1 MLKRMPRRAC
11 AGCTKADIAGVFQ
24 YLYLNRYDACPERG
38 RGMGRREFFSVIAG
52 AAAWPLAAR
61 AQQPPPMG
69 VPLSSPGER
78 QLVIGFLHAVV
89 AAEYGFRRGLSE
101 MGFVDGRNVAI
112 DYRSAAGQY
121 DRLPAMAAELASRN
135 VAVIV
140 SLDGDLATWTAMAT
154 TRTIPIVF
162 TTASNPVQL
171 GFVASFNRPGG
182 NVTGIT
188 TFGEELLP
196 KRLELLR
203 ELLPTASKVALLF
216 NPRNPATL
224 QVKIQSV
231 QVAARRLGLEIV
243 VVFASTEN
251 EIDNALAAAVEQ
263 RAAAIVVASDAFFSS
278 RREYLALLALR
289 HALPTISD
297 DRIATVAAVAG
308 QLMSYAPNLDE
319 LYQLA
324 GTFVGRILRGERP
337 ADLPVLQPTKFE
349 LAINLKTAKAL
360 GITVSP
366 MLLGRADEVID

>member
-1 MLKRMPRRAC
+1 
-11 AGCTKADIAGVFQ
+11 
-24 YLYLNRYDACPERG
+24 
-38 RGMGRREFFSVIAG
+38 
-52 AAAWPLAAR
+52 
-61 AQQPPPMG
+61 
-69 VPLSSPGER
+69 
-78 QLVIGFLHAVV
+78 
-89 AAEYGFRRGLSE
+89 
-101 MGFVDGRNVAI
+101 
-112 DYRSAAGQY
+112 
-121 DRLPAMAAELASRN
+121 MAAELASRN

-154 TRTIPIVF
+154 TLTIPIVF

-224 QVKIQSV
+224 QVRIQSV

-251 EIDNALAAAVEQ
+251 EIDNALAAAAEQ

-297 DRIATVAAVAG
+297 DRLATVGAVAG

-360 GITVSP
+360 GITVPPS
-366 MLLGRADEVID
+366 LLARADQVIE

>member
-1 MLKRMPRRAC
+1 
-11 AGCTKADIAGVFQ
+11 
-24 YLYLNRYDACPERG
+24 
-38 RGMGRREFFSVIAG
+38 
-52 AAAWPLAAR
+52 
-61 AQQPPPMG
+61 
-69 VPLSSPGER
+69 
-78 QLVIGFLHAVV
+78 
-89 AAEYGFRRGLSE
+89 
-101 MGFVDGRNVAI
+101 
-112 DYRSAAGQY
+112 
-121 DRLPAMAAELASRN
+121 
-135 VAVIV
+135 
-140 SLDGDLATWTAMAT
+140 
-154 TRTIPIVF
+154 
-162 TTASNPVQL
+162 
-171 GFVASFNRPGG
+171 
-182 NVTGIT
+182 
-188 TFGEELLP
+188 
-196 KRLELLR
+196 
-203 ELLPTASKVALLF
+203 LLF

>member
-1 MLKRMPRRAC
+1 MR
-11 AGCTKADIAGVFQ
+11 
-24 YLYLNRYDACPERG
+24 
-38 RGMGRREFFSVIAG
+38 RREFISLIG
-52 AAAWPLAAR
+52 GMAAWPLAAR

-69 VPLSSPGER
+69 GPLSSPGER

-112 DYRSAAGQY
+112 DYRSTAGQS

-188 TFGEELLP
+188 TYGEELLP

-216 NPRNPATL
+216 NPRNPVTL

-231 QVAARRLGLEIV
+231 QAAARRLGLEIV

-263 RAAAIVVASDAFFSS
+263 RAAAIVVVSDAFFSS

-289 HALPTISD
+289 HALPTMSD
-297 DRIATVAAVAG
+297 DRIATVGAVAG

-366 MLLGRADEVID
+366 MLLGRANEVIE

>member
-1 MLKRMPRRAC
+1 MASF
-11 AGCTKADIAGVFQ
+11 I
-24 YLYLNRYDACPERG
+24 
-38 RGMGRREFFSVIAG
+38 GRREFIVTLSG
-52 AAAWPLAAR
+52 TAAWPLAAR
-61 AQQPPPMG
+61 AQQHPHMG
-69 VPLSSPGER
+69 VPLPLPGER
-78 QLVIGFLHAVV
+78 QLPVIGFLHAVL

-101 MGFVDGRNVAI
+101 MGFVEGRNVAI
-112 DYRSAAGQY
+112 DYRSIAGQS

-135 VAVIV
+135 VAAII
-140 SLDGDLATWTAMAT
+140 SLDSDIATRAAMAA
-154 TRTIPIVF
+154 TRSIPIVF
-162 TTASNPVQL
+162 TTASNPVQV

-203 ELLPTASKVALLF
+203 ELLPTAGKVALLF
-216 NPRNPATL
+216 NPRSPATS
-224 QVKIQSV
+224 QVEIQSA
-231 QVAARRLGLEIV
+231 QVAASRLGLGIV

-251 EIDNALAAAVEQ
+251 EIENALAAAVEQ
-263 RAAAIVVASDAFFSS
+263 RAAAIMVASDVLFSS
-278 RREYLALLALR
+278 RREYIALLALR

-324 GTFVGRILRGERP
+324 GTYVGRILRGEKP
-337 ADLPVLQPTKFE
+337 ANLPVLQPTKFE

-360 GITVSP
+360 GLEVPP
-366 MLLGRADEVID
+366 MLLARADEVIE

>member
-1 MLKRMPRRAC
+1 MAL
-11 AGCTKADIAGVFQ
+11 
-24 YLYLNRYDACPERG
+24 
-38 RGMGRREFFSVIAG
+38 
-52 AAAWPLAAR
+52 PLAAR
-61 AQQPPPMG
+61 AQQHPPMYDG
-69 VPLSSPGER
+69 TPAPVVGER
-78 QLVIGFLHAVV
+78 QLVIGFLHAVL

-101 MGFVDGRNVAI
+101 MGFVEGRNVGI
-112 DYRSAAGQY
+112 DYRSTAGQS

-135 VAVIV
+135 VAVII
-140 SLDGDLATWTAMAT
+140 SLDSDLATWTAMAT

-203 ELLPTASKVALLF
+203 ELLPTASRVALLF
-216 NPRNPATL
+216 NPRSPATL
-224 QVKIQSV
+224 QVRIQSV
-231 QVAARRLGLEIV
+231 QVEARRLGLEII
-243 VVFASTEN
+243 VVFASTED
-251 EIDNALAAAVEQ
+251 EIDNALAAAVKQ
-263 RAAAIVVASDAFFSS
+263 RAAAVVVASDAFFSS

-289 HALPTISD
+289 HTLPTISD
-297 DRIATVAAVAG
+297 DRTATVAAVAG
-308 QLMSYAPNLDE
+308 QLMSYGPNLDD

-324 GTFVGRILRGERP
+324 GTSVGRILRGERP

-360 GITVSP
+360 SLTVPPS
-366 MLLGRADEVID
+366 LLARADEVIE